1 MRLLA
6 AITVLLLTIVLAQ
19 PFAALSFKPDVG
31 AGVDAYNEEDYA
43 TALKHFRSL
52 AKQGHA
58 NAQFWLGAMYRKGD
72 GVTKD
77 DKEAARLY
85 RIAAKQGH
93 VWAQWN
99 LARMYRD
106 GQGVVKDLVMAY
118 VWFKVAFANRMAGP
132 NLHRDILEGRVK
144 ARTRLNASQRTL
156 GLELSKLCL
165 KKPANCPKY
174 SDD

>member
-1 MRLLA
+1 MRYLA
-6 AITVLLLTIVLAQ
+6 TITVLVLAVTIAQ
-19 PFAALSFKPDVG
+19 PVAAQKFKPDVS
-31 AGVDAYNEEDYA
+31 AGVDAYRQEDYA
-43 TALKHFRSL
+43 TALKHFGPL
-52 AKQGHA
+52 ARQGHA

-72 GVTKD
+72 GVTQED
-77 DKEAARLY
+77 AVAARWY

-106 GQGVVKDLVMAY
+106 GQGVRQDLVMSY

-132 NLHRDILEGRVK
+132 NLHRDILEGRMK
-144 ARTRLNASQRTL
+144 ARSRLNASQRPL
-156 GLELSKLCL
+156 GLELFKFCVKKLA
-165 KKPANCPKY
+165 KCPKY